1 MNAPAREFLVIW
13 NAQGQLI
20 MSTVHTSIDE
30 TITALEWLRLAYA
43 SETLGGIDEEDLD
56 KDLNEYLDG
65 PQVWIE
71 AVLHGPVKFVD
82 V

>member
-20 MSTVHTSIDE
+20 MSAVHTPTDDL
-30 TITALEWLRLAYA
+30 TILEWLRLAYA
-43 SETLGGIDEEDLD
+43 AENDGVEDENLDEELD
-56 KDLNEYLDG
+56 DYLDG
-65 PQVWIE
+65 PLVWIE

>member
-20 MSTVHTSIDE
+20 MSAVHTPTDDL
-30 TITALEWLRLAYA
+30 TILEWLRLAYA
-43 SETLGGIDEEDLD
+43 TENDGVEDEDLD
-56 KDLNEYLDG
+56 EELDEYLDG
-65 PQVWIE
+65 PLVWIE

>member
-20 MSTVHTSIDE
+20 MSAVHTPTDDL
-30 TITALEWLRLAYA
+30 TILEWLRLAYA

-56 KDLNEYLDG
+56 QDLNEYLDG
-65 PQVWIE
+65 PLVWIE

>member
-20 MSTVHTSIDE
+20 MSAVHTPTDDL
-30 TITALEWLRLAYA
+30 TILEWLRLAYA
-43 SETLGGIDEEDLD
+43 AENDGVKDENLDEELD
-56 KDLNEYLDG
+56 DYLDG
-65 PQVWIE
+65 PLVWIE